1 MANLKEIKGRIGSVK
16 STQKITK
23 AMKMIST
30 ARLNKAKT
38 NLTNHLAYSKA
49 MQNFVNSLI
58 PVIGTEIETKS
69 RIVKNFIIPKKT
81 QTLIVVFSTDKGLCG
96 ALNTFV
102 FKELAQNITNEDIL
116 LPLGKKAYDF
126 TKSRYKIAINHP
138 ILTGKP
144 EYHPDAI
151 EEVVRILKNNNI
163 GKIKFIFPEF
173 ISTMVQ
179 KPKMEEFREISHETT
194 PFEIEGCPIETLE
207 MALKE
212 AISCEVQACLSQ
224 LLCSE
229 HSARMIAMDN
239 ATNNATTRIKSLTL
253 LYNKTRQAKITS
265 EILEIISGSQA
276 V

>member
-1 MANLKEIKGRIGSVK
+1 MANLKEIKGRICSVK

-38 NLTNHLAYSKA
+38 NLANHLSYANA
-49 MQNFVNSLI
+49 MQEFVNALI
-58 PVIGTEIETKS
+58 PLIDTEIETKS
-69 RIVKNFIIPKKT
+69 KIIKNFINPQKT
-81 QTLIVVFSTDKGLCG
+81 QTLIILLSTDKGLCG

-102 FKELAQNITNEDIL
+102 FKELSKELTNEDIL
-116 LPLGKKAYDF
+116 LPLGNKAYNF
-126 TKSRYKIAINHP
+126 TKSCHKISINHP
-138 ILTGKP
+138 ISTAKP
-144 EYHPDAI
+144 EYHHEAI
-151 EEVVRILKNNNI
+151 QEVFRTLKNNNI

-179 KPKMEEFREISHETT
+179 KPKIQEFPQIANETK
-194 PFEIEGCPIETLE
+194 PFEIEGCSVQTLE
-207 MALKE
+207 LALTE
-212 AISCEVQACLSQ
+212 MISCQVQACLSQ

-239 ATNNATTRIKSLTL
+239 ATNNATTRVKSLTL

-276 V
+276 I